1 MKISESFYC
10 SCAPGYSRSSNTEG
24 RECEPTG
31 RAFPGHKEFVP
42 TAEGA
47 EASQERALAR
57 HFVTQRR
64 APSESGNVSIGSS
77 ESGRRARR
85 YRVRGR
91 FAYRQK

>member
-1 MKISESFYC
+1 MQSC

-31 RAFPGHKEFVP
+31 RAYPGHKEFVP

-47 EASQERALAR
+47 ESSRQRALAR

-64 APSESGNVSIGSS
+64 ARGDNSGNVSPGSS
-77 ESGRRARR
+77 ETGRRARR

-91 FAYRQK
+91 FAYRQ